1 MTSLNILPF
10 SVPAWLHLLT
20 YARVLTNASY
30 KGCKKIRCFRSNT
43 AIIMMLRY
51 ISLLFI
57 HFLVNASIYHIS
69 IEEDCMSNVTSGL
82 TQLSYVDFLPHFCL
96 HYPHPTPLCLL
107 PLLYKY
113 NRQINLK
120 LHGKKY
126 PKFFLPRYIKK

>member
-1 MTSLNILPF
+1 MCDFLE
-10 SVPAWLHLLT
+10 HLALFCPCMAPLAYLCT
-20 YARVLTNASY
+20 RIDNASY
-30 KGCKKIRCFRSNT
+30 KGCKNIRCFRSNT

-126 PKFFLPRYIKK
+126 PNFFLPRYI